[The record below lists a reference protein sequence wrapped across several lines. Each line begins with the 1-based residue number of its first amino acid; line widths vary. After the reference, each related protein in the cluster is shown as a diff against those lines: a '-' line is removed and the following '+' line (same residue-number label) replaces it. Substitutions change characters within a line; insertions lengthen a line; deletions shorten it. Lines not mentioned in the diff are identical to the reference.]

1 MKLLLRTVL
10 HALLGTALLVAVASA
25 QNAAPSARDLA
36 AQLSNI
42 IQDGSS
48 VLRLKMEISEA
59 SGGGKTVLQI
69 QVKSL
74 RSKNSTDLIYQILW
88 PKERKGESFLLH
100 KSGGHAPSGSL
111 FTPPASMAP
120 LTAAKIKEGVF
131 GSDLAYE
138 DLVENF
144 FAWEKQASVGTEVIN
159 RVPCQIL
166 ESRPGKADDSG
177 YSQVRSWIDTKLMV
191 TMRVEKYKG
200 SGKLVKRIDTTRVSK
215 GDTGKWFGSSFSLQ
229 RPGQNCVTEIEGS
242 NSKHGM
248 TFSAA
253 DFTTEA
259 LRTLK

>member
-1 MKLLLRTVL
+1 MKSLLRSIL
-10 HALLGTALLVAVASA
+10 HALPAAALLVAVAGA
-25 QNAAPSARDLA
+25 QDATPSPRELA
-36 AQLSNI
+36 AQLSSS

-48 VLRLKMEISEA
+48 VLRVKMEINAA

-100 KSGGHAPSGSL
+100 KSAGRAPSGTL
-111 FTPPASMAP
+111 FTPPAAMLP
-120 LTAAKIKEGVF
+120 VTAAKIKDGVF
-131 GSDLAYE
+131 SSDLAYE

-144 FAWEKQASVGTEVIN
+144 FAWEKQASVGSEVIN

-166 ESRPGKADDSG
+166 ESKPGKGDDTG

-200 SGKLVKRIDTTRVSK
+200 AGKLAKRIDTTRVSK
-215 GDTGKWFGSSFSLQ
+215 DDTGKWIGSSFSLQ
-229 RPGQNCVTEIEGS
+229 RPGQNSTTAIEGS

-248 TFSAA
+248 TFSAT
-253 DFTTEA
+253 DFTPEA